1 MPSRRIPLVVL
12 SLLGLSLGSGACDIP
27 TGLPTWQTSWTLV
40 VAADTVD
47 VDGLLPGGVR
57 RIPGGFLVDSL
68 TTVTSVLLEDVCE
81 FCTCFEGPIP
91 ALEITPFDW
100 PVPLPQGIS
109 SATLRSGR
117 ARIALV
123 NGIDFDLLD
132 SGEGEV
138 GYLAILL
145 LDRRTGGV
153 LDSIR
158 VEQSFPPGDTLR
170 VEFDLAGLELHRDV
184 VARVRGEIPGSGC
197 GTVPLTP
204 DMGIRTVVELQ
215 DVVAAEVSVV
225 LQDADLNLPLRPL
238 ELPAALVDR
247 LRAGDA
253 RVVLDV
259 VLESAI
265 PVAVEGL
272 LSVAP
277 RVEALFTDE
286 AALYTPL
293 PLPPAPPGT
302 TQRMARS
309 FLLDLSRLEGAR
321 SLHLATRNRVQG
333 NRTIVVTGD
342 ERFSW
347 LVTLHAEIPLR

>member
-1 MPSRRIPLVVL
+1 MSSRRPSLAILC
-12 SLLGLSLGSGACDIP
+12 LLGLTLGSGGCDIP

-47 VDGLLPGGVR
+47 VDGLLPAGVR
-57 RIPGGFLVDSL
+57 QVPGGFVVDSL

-100 PVPLPQGIS
+100 PVPLPQGIA
-109 SATLRSGR
+109 SATLDSGT

-123 NGIDFDLLD
+123 NNIDFDLLD
-132 SGEGEV
+132 SGEGEL
-138 GYLAILL
+138 GHLAILL

-153 LDSIR
+153 LDSVR
-158 VEQSFPPGDTLR
+158 VGQPFPPGDTLR
-170 VEFDLAGLELHRDV
+170 VGFDLAGLELHRDV

-197 GTVPLTP
+197 DTIPLTP
-204 DMGIRTVVELQ
+204 DMGIRTVVELR
-215 DVVAAEVSVV
+215 DVVAGEVSVV

-238 ELPAALVDR
+238 ELPKALADR
-247 LRAGDA
+247 LRPGDA

-259 VLESAI
+259 VLESAV

-277 RVEALFTDE
+277 RVEALFTEE

-293 PLPPAPPGT
+293 PLPPAAPGT
-302 TQRMARS
+302 PERLARS
-309 FLLDLSRLEGAR
+309 FLLDLSRLEGAG
-321 SLHLATRNRVQG
+321 SLHLGTRNRVQG
-333 NRTIVVTGD
+333 NRTIVVRGD

-347 LVTLHAEIPLR
+347 LVTLHAEIPIR

>member
-1 MPSRRIPLVVL
+1 MPSRRTPLAVL
-12 SLLGLSLGSGACDIP
+12 LLLGLSLGSGACDIP
-27 TGLPTWQTSWTLV
+27 TGLPDWQTSWTLV

-47 VDGLLPGGVR
+47 VDGLLPAGVSR
-57 RIPGGFLVDSL
+57 VPGGFLVDSI

-109 SATLRSGR
+109 SATLTSGT

-132 SGEGEV
+132 SGEGEI
-138 GYLAILL
+138 GHLAILL

-153 LDSIR
+153 LDSVR
-158 VEQSFPPGDTLR
+158 VEESFPPGDTLR
-170 VEFDLAGLELHRDV
+170 VEFELAGLELHRDV

-197 GTVPLTP
+197 DTVPLTP
-204 DMGIRTVVELQ
+204 DMGIRTVVELK
-215 DVVAAEVSVV
+215 DVVAGQVSVV

-238 ELPAALVDR
+238 ELPAALADR
-247 LRAGDA
+247 LRPGDA

-259 VLESAI
+259 VLESAV

-277 RVEALFTDE
+277 RVEALFTDG

-293 PLPPAPPGT
+293 PLPPAPPGS
-302 TQRMARS
+302 TQRLARS
-309 FLLDLSRLEGAR
+309 FLLDLSRLEGAER
-321 SLHLATRNRVQG
+321 LHLATRNRVQG

-347 LVTLHAEIPLR
+347 LVTLHAEIPIR

>member
-1 MPSRRIPLVVL
+1 MPSRRPSLVGL
-12 SLLGLSLGSGACDIP
+12 SLLGFSLASGACDIP

-57 RIPGGFLVDSL
+57 RVPGGFAVDSL

-100 PVPLPQGIS
+100 PVPLPQGIY
-109 SATLRSGR
+109 SATLTSGV

-132 SGEGEV
+132 SGEGEI
-138 GYLAILL
+138 GHLAILL
-145 LDRRTGGV
+145 LDRRTGTA
-153 LDSIR
+153 LDSVR
-158 VEQSFPPGDTLR
+158 VQESFPPGDTLR
-170 VEFDLAGLELHRDV
+170 VAFDLAGLELHRDV

-197 GTVPLTP
+197 DTIPLTP

-215 DVVAAEVSVV
+215 DVVAGGVSVV

-238 ELPAALVDR
+238 DLPAALAER
-247 LRAGDA
+247 LRPGDA

-259 VLESAI
+259 VLESAV

-277 RVEALFTDE
+277 SVEALFTDG

-293 PLPPAPPGT
+293 PIPPAAPGT
-302 TQRMARS
+302 SQTLSRS
-309 FLLDLSRLEGAR
+309 FLLDLSPLEGAKT
-321 SLHLATRNRVQG
+321 LHLATRNRVQG
-333 NRTIVVTGD
+333 DRTIPVTGE

-347 LVTLHAEIPLR
+347 VVTLRAEIPVR